1 MPVLH
6 PSLVISLVGFIFV
19 LGFGALSYMRR
30 QGLSARFAVEGLI
43 VTGVGAVCSYAVAPV
58 NPLLFLVILYLITMR
73 VRLLADLG
81 NGLTGRK
88 QYEQALSVYRF
99 ALRLGPDTSSRQIIL
114 INRGVTQLCM
124 KAPEAAVTSLEEAL
138 GCEEARLGAK
148 YLAAGHY
155 NLGLAYRRVGRE
167 AEAIRHFNQAIDA
180 WPTSVYAAHARAAL
194 EQSRRGGRDDENNAE
209 SD

>member
-1 MPVLH
+1 MLVLNS
-6 PSLVISLVGFIFV
+6 SLIICLIGFVFI

-30 QGLSARFAVEGLI
+30 QGLSSRFAVEGLI
-43 VTGVGAVCSYAVAPV
+43 ITGVGAVFSYTVVPI
-58 NPLLFLVILYLITMR
+58 NSLLFLVILYLITMR

-88 QYEQALSVYRF
+88 RYEQALSVYRL
-99 ALRLGPDTSSRQIIL
+99 ALRLVPDTPSRQIIL
-114 INRGVTQLCM
+114 INQGVTQLCM
-124 KAPEAAVTSLEEAL
+124 KAPEAAVASLEEAL
-138 GCEEARLGAK
+138 GCEGARLGAK

-167 AEAIRHFNQAIDA
+167 AKAIRHFNQAIDA
-180 WPTSVYAAHARAAL
+180 WPASLYAAHARAAL
-194 EQSRRGGRDDENNAE
+194 EQSRRGGHDDENNAE